1 MNGISDRGMIV
12 STKNIVQK
20 EIKRERILEAA
31 SYLFS
36 THNYHEVMMDDVA
49 KKLSIAK
56 GTLYLYFSSKEELY
70 FTIIQS
76 RLEKLV
82 NSLREKI
89 SGEKSVTDSIKTF
102 VIHTY
107 MFMMK
112 YRNFFLMYEKEKL
125 NADNNV
131 CSAIKNLEEERLK
144 ILIDIIERG
153 KSQKI
158 FKEIES
164 ELAADMAVN
173 VIYAA
178 IKRGIEKNI
187 SDENKIAERESIF
200 EFILSGL
207 LYDETKLVEP
217 LINKTLLIARN
228 LEHEDE
234 TTSLFKKVFKS
245 VIFFPS
251 NSISSIDDYSLFDSL
266 IKTRKFDYLI
276 FSSSNAVEYF
286 NKRLIELNMKFDF
299 SNCKVIAV
307 GEKTK
312 STCLNNEIKV
322 DFVPTLYSAKGV
334 IELLQNYDITGKNIL
349 IPGSEIARDELP
361 TELTKLKTNVFAA
374 PIYTVRLPN
383 LSIVQPYLEKLNSG
397 NVDWFVFT
405 SPSSYINFLKLVGIE
420 NPTAYFQNKNIAVIG
435 PTTKEAVNISGVD
448 VTLIPSE
455 YTLEEI
461 IKEINNYYNRK

>member
-1 MNGISDRGMIV
+1 MIV
-12 STKNIVQK
+12 SSKNIAQK

-82 NSLREKI
+82 ESLREKI

-131 CSAIKNLEEERLK
+131 CSAIKNLEEKRLK

-153 KSQKI
+153 KSHKI

-187 SDENKIAERESIF
+187 SDENKITERESIF

-207 LYDETKLVEP
+207 LKDELKFDQPLKEKTVLV
-217 LINKTLLIARN
+217 ARN
-228 LEHEDE
+228 IEQLEE
-234 TTSLFKKVFKS
+234 TISLFEKEFNS
-245 VIFFPS
+245 VLFFPS
-251 NSISSIDDYSLFDSL
+251 IAVRPLDDYSLFDSL
-266 IKTRKFDYLI
+266 INNQKFDYLI
-276 FSSSNAVEYF
+276 FSSANAVENF
-286 NKRLIELNMKFDF
+286 SKRIKELNLKFDY
-299 SNCKVIAV
+299 SSCKVIAV

-312 STCLNNEIKV
+312 SICLQKNISV
-322 DFVPTLYSAKGV
+322 DFVPALFSAKGV
-334 IELLQNYDITGKNIL
+334 IELLKGHNISGKNIF
-349 IPGSEIARDELP
+349 IPGSDIARDELVLG
-361 TELTKLKTNVFAA
+361 LTRLKANVYAV
-374 PIYTVRLPN
+374 PVYTVGLPD
-383 LSIVQPYLEKLNSG
+383 IATVTPALEKLNSG
-397 NVDWFVFT
+397 NIDWFVFT
-405 SPSSYINFLKLVGIE
+405 SPSTYNNFLQLAEIR
-420 NPTAYFQNKNIAVIG
+420 NPSSYFKEKNIAAIG
-435 PTTKEAVNISGVD
+435 PTTKEAVNLSGVD
-448 VTLIPSE
+448 VTVIPSE
-455 YTLEEI
+455 YTLEGI
-461 IKEINNYYNRK
+461 IKEIKNFYNRK